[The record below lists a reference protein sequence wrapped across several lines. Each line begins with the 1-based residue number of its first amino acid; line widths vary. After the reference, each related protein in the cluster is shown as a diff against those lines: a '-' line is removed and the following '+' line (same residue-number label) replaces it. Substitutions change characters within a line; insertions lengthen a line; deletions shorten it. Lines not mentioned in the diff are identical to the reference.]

1 MKKKTVFLLIVFNS
15 LVFGQPL
22 FAQSDLIG
30 QVLDAATKEPLPYVN
45 IGLINK
51 NIGTVSDDYGYFE
64 LGVNAQLN
72 AQDTLLFSMIGF
84 ELKSFVL
91 EDFLPIT
98 IELRSSV

>member
-1 MKKKTVFLLIVFNS
+1 M
-15 LVFGQPL
+15 
-22 FAQSDLIG
+22 FAQYDLIG

-84 ELKSFVL
+84 ESKSFEWVVP
-91 EDFLPIT
+91 ESIPMT
-98 IELRSSV
+98 QREPKSP

>member
-1 MKKKTVFLLIVFNS
+1 MKKKIIILLSIFCSVFFGQTVF
-15 LVFGQPL
+15 
-22 FAQSDLIG
+22 AQYDLIG

-64 LGVNAQLN
+64 LDVNAKLN

-84 ELKSFVL
+84 ESKSSVLK
-91 EDFLPIT
+91 DFLDQQLI
-98 IELRSSV
+98 